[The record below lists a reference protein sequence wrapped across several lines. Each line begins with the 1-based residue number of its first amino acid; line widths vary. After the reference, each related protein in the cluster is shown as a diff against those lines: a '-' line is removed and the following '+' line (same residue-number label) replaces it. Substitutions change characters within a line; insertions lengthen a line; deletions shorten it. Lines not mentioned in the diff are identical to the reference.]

1 MRSRRRDVGES
12 AVVAEC
18 AAFLTGTLA
27 ERWEAEGLPVPV
39 WVWTNLLAHGS
50 ETLIA
55 ESISRPFRHQL
66 LTRSWWIA
74 RSELADVVL
83 DLTHWSS
90 SLVKLQESV
99 LIPLELDLASSPEV
113 SLWSHRRW
121 VDAVTTALRHQ
132 NRTHRTS

>member
-1 MRSRRRDVGES
+1 MSERVRWWPSVRRSS
-12 AVVAEC
+12 
-18 AAFLTGTLA
+18 LA
-27 ERWEAEGLPVPV
+27 RWPSGGRQRGYRFP
-39 WVWTNLLAHGS
+39 WVWANLLAHGS

-55 ESISRPFRHQL
+55 ESISRPSRHQL

-90 SLVKLQESV
+90 SLVELQESV